1 MLGLL
6 LGLGKPAKKS
16 GLYSKVLG
24 FYLCFFIFPSAQ
36 SLAAECQEGQNNR
49 ILRTYF
55 ILSEAA
61 GKPLNTDQFSNL
73 MGMVSDI
80 GLNGLAPNQSEE
92 KRTNLFIQ
100 PIAMIDRNAN
110 GGGEFSELKLGEH
123 SFILNPEDRRKSD
136 LAIGPR
142 LIFNSSM
149 RTSEAAFAELTV
161 SGESLHTTKDKIG
174 IKRLNS
180 LLCWTQHFGGW
191 AFVTY
196 GANWS
201 LEEKKLSKSQEDA
214 AHIAFRKVGRWAKK
228 TPSEMRLSFSSHRA
242 DNNQQ
247 TRATASY
254 SSMFSYT
261 SGFSVSYTKGLNNQ
275 SGFAFSSEKR
285 LSLNFEIF
293 KRIIDLNVS
302 NKISSGGTFLGVPLK
317 ERQFVVN
324 IGIPINQN
332 MNLILSDYKIKNSF
346 DQFNLSYSDINLVW
360 TPIKF

>member
-1 MLGLL
+1 MGRGRRSKKNRLYPTALFVFSLGALF
-6 LGLGKPAKKS
+6 S
-16 GLYSKVLG
+16 
-24 FYLCFFIFPSAQ
+24 SAH
-36 SLAAECQEGQNNR
+36 SLAAECQEGQNNK

-55 ILSEAA
+55 TLSEAA

-80 GLNGLAPNQSEE
+80 GLKGTALSDSEGN
-92 KRTNLFIQ
+92 RTNLFVQ
-100 PIAMIDRNAN
+100 PVAMVDRNAN
-110 GGGEFSELKLGEH
+110 GGGEFSELKIGEYL
-123 SFILNPEDRRKSD
+123 FIINSEDRRKSD
-136 LAIGPR
+136 LVIGPR
-142 LIFNSSM
+142 LIFNSSG
-149 RTSEAAFAELTV
+149 RTTETAFFELTV
-161 SGESLHTTKDKIG
+161 SGESLHTVKKNLDIA
-174 IKRLNS
+174 RLNS
-180 LLCWTQHFGGW
+180 ALCLTQHYGGW
-191 AFVTY
+191 AFITY

-214 AHIAFRKVGRWAKK
+214 AYIAIRKVGRWVEK

-247 TRATASY
+247 TRAKASY
-254 SSMFSYT
+254 SSLFSHT

-302 NKISSGGTFLGVPLK
+302 KKTSSGGTFLGVPLK

-324 IGIPINQN
+324 LGIPINQN